1 MSQQWSRRSFV
12 SLASAVGAVGLAA
25 MESTFAVQPAAKGD
39 VLDTFPAQ
47 DPAVTKEIV
56 AVSHSDLKRVR
67 ELVERQPALARASI
81 DWGFGDWEACIDA
94 AAHVGRR
101 EIAEFLIANGAR
113 PTIFSAAMMGQLDV
127 VKAFVSARS
136 GVQRTYG
143 PHGITLMAHARAGGP
158 DAAPV
163 VQYLTMIGD
172 ADVPLTSVPLSPQDR
187 DALVGRYVFGV
198 GQRDRFTIDVQND
211 RLGIE
216 RAGGPARRFLFHT
229 GDLVFFPTG
238 VPSAKIAFARTGGK
252 VTRLTVA
259 DPTVLVTATRE

>member
-172 ADVPLTSVPLSPQDR
+172 ADLPLTSVPLSPQDR

-198 GQRDRFTIDVQND
+198 GQRD
-211 RLGIE
+211 
-216 RAGGPARRFLFHT
+216 H
-229 GDLVFFPTG
+229 
-238 VPSAKIAFARTGGK
+238 S
-252 VTRLTVA
+252 RLTFRTIAWGLNARA
-259 DPTVLVTATRE
+259 DQHAAFSSIPAIWSSFRRASHPRRLRLRAQAARSRA